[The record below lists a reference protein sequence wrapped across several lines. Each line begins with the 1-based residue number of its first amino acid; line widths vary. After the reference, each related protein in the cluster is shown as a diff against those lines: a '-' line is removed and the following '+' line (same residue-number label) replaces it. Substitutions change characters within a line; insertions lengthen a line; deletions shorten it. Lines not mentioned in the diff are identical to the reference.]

1 MPSNAKPR
9 AGRTAAPTAVQAVA
23 IGQALRARRKALRI
37 SMVAAA
43 EAAGISRV
51 TWHRLEK
58 GEGTVAWGSLLAAA
72 AVLDLEL
79 GLVDPGEPAGEPARD
94 PGECLPLRI
103 VLDDYPQLRRLAW
116 QLGEQAGA
124 LSPREALGLY
134 ERNWRHVDRAALSP
148 RERALIRALRITFG
162 GDPDDI

>member
-1 MPSNAKPR
+1 MPSNVKPR
-9 AGRTAAPTAVQAVA
+9 TGRAAGPTAGQAVA
-23 IGQALRARRKALRI
+23 IGQALRERRKALRI

-79 GLVDPGEPAGEPARD
+79 GLVDPRQPGVEQARN
-94 PGECLPLRI
+94 PEECLPLRI
-103 VLDDYPQLRRLAW
+103 VLEDYPQLRRLAW
-116 QLGEQAGA
+116 QLGEEAGP
-124 LSPREALGLY
+124 LSAREALGLY